1 MEEACTDPTHDH
13 SHGHGHAHDHSD
25 KNTAEVRFG
34 IKSFVYAR
42 RMPFHPQRLVRVVRQ
57 LPVARNLAVQGVELD
72 AGGDKPTVAG
82 ADSESPFR
90 AVIRSKGYCWLAN
103 SHNMARYWSHA
114 GTHFEVRDEGAW
126 WAALPKEE
134 WPEGQT
140 QVDFIMH
147 DYEGEFGDRRQ
158 EIIFIGQ
165 KMDQHAIVKAL
176 DDALLTVEEMAAFKA
191 NDCTMTASGAA
202 PNVTNA

>member
-1 MEEACTDPTHDH
+1 MRHT
-13 SHGHGHAHDHSD
+13 
-25 KNTAEVRFG
+25 
-34 IKSFVYAR
+34 SFVYSR

-57 LPVARNLAVQGVELD
+57 LPVSRNLATKGVEVD
-72 AGGDKPTVAG
+72 ADGD
-82 ADSESPFR
+82 SPAAAKGDGLSAFR
-90 AVIRSKGYCWLAN
+90 SVIRSKGYCWIAN

-134 WPEGQT
+134 WPEGKT

-147 DYEGEFGDRRQ
+147 DFDGDFGDRRQ

-165 KMDQHAIVKAL
+165 NMDRAGITKAL
-176 DDALLTVEEMAAFKA
+176 DDALLTAEEMAAFKA
-191 NDCTMTASGAA
+191 NDCTMAAVGAA
-202 PNVTNA
+202 PHVSGA